1 MVCSL
6 MIPSTVNA
14 NFPAVNWRT
23 RNVGTDAVAAQLQK
37 RRFTHAYMG
46 MLVLSLHPDE
56 TMMLLRNC
64 NEL

>member
-14 NFPAVNWRT
+14 NFPAVNRRT
-23 RNVGTDAVAAQLQK
+23 RDVGRDAVAARLQK
-37 RRFTHAYMG
+37 WGFTHAYVG

-56 TMMLLRNC
+56 TVMLLRNC

>member
-1 MVCSL
+1 MG
-6 MIPSTVNA
+6 
-14 NFPAVNWRT
+14 R
-23 RNVGTDAVAAQLQK
+23 DAVAAQLQK
-37 RRFTHAYMG
+37 WGFTLAYMG

>member
-1 MVCSL
+1 M
-6 MIPSTVNA
+6 
-14 NFPAVNWRT
+14 
-23 RNVGTDAVAAQLQK
+23 GTDAVAARLQK
-37 RRFTHAYMG
+37 WGFTHAYMG